1 MEWKTVMKHKI
12 RSRSR
17 SKSKSHPKT
26 TKRFRRRQLL
36 MIVCAVAF
44 VAIAAI
50 TVISRQRAIAKQST
64 AAEASVAA
72 AHKPAGSLVTVKVA
86 GRDVQVDPQTGQI
99 KPLSAQEAQQLAE
112 GLKGM
117 LNRSTEGLVPVHEA
131 DGSIS
136 VDLQGRFK
144 NVALVPVN
152 PDGSVE
158 QTCVDTPE
166 AAANFFGIDPQL
178 VGAEKTPQ
186 SARPAQKKVLQ

>member
-99 KPLSAQEAQQLAE
+99 KPLSSQEAQQMAE
-112 GLKGM
+112 GLKKM
-117 LNRSTEGLVPVHEA
+117 LNRSTDGLEPVKEA

-136 VDLQGRFK
+136 LDLQGRFK
-144 NVALVPVN
+144 NVAVARVN
-152 PDGSVE
+152 QDGSIE
-158 QTCVDTPE
+158 QSCVDTPE

-178 VGAEKTPQ
+178 VGAQRTPQ
-186 SARPAQKKVLQ
+186 QQSAQKKAQ

>member
-1 MEWKTVMKHKI
+1 MKYKHRKNKKQAKT
-12 RSRSR
+12 
-17 SKSKSHPKT
+17 P
-26 TKRFRRRQLL
+26 KRFPRLPVL
-36 MIVCAVAF
+36 IVACAVAF
-44 VAIAAI
+44 LAVGAI
-50 TVISRQRAIAKQST
+50 TVISRQRAAAKQSPVSEPHVT
-64 AAEASVAA
+64 G
-72 AHKPAGSLVTVKVA
+72 AHKPTGNLVTVKV
-86 GRDVQVDPQTGQI
+86 GGQNVQVDPQTGQI
-99 KPLSAQEAQQLAE
+99 KPLSPQEAQQLAE

-117 LNRSTEGLVPVHEA
+117 LNRSTEGLEPVHEA

-144 NVALVPVN
+144 NVALARVN

>member
-72 AHKPAGSLVTVKVA
+72 AHKPAGSFVTVKVA

-99 KPLSAQEAQQLAE
+99 KPLSSQEAQQMAE
-112 GLKGM
+112 GLKKM
-117 LNRSTEGLVPVHEA
+117 LNRSTDGLEPVKEA

-136 VDLQGRFK
+136 LDLQGRFK
-144 NVALVPVN
+144 NVAVARVN
-152 PDGSVE
+152 QDGSIE
-158 QTCVDTPE
+158 QSCVDTPE
-166 AAANFFGIDPQL
+166 AAANFFGTPPQL
-178 VGAEKTPQ
+178 VGAQRTPQ
-186 SARPAQKKVLQ
+186 QQSAQKKAQ